1 MLIQIKPRFAY
12 FILALL
18 TIVLGIASRKI
29 AGIPLFV
36 GDILYAVLVYFGFR
50 WLLVKSK
57 APWQIGL
64 PLLFCFAIEI
74 QQLSTAAALV
84 AIRETTLGHYVL
96 GQGFLWSDLLCYTMG
111 IGLGYVIDQFY
122 IQRIAS

>member
-1 MLIQIKPRFAY
+1 MKPRFVY

-29 AGIPLFV
+29 VGIPLFV
-36 GDILYAVLVYFGFR
+36 GDILYAVMVYFGFR
-50 WLLVKSK
+50 WVFLKSK
-57 APWQIGL
+57 RPWQIVL

-74 QQLSTAAALV
+74 QQLSTTKALV

-96 GQGFLWSDLLCYTMG
+96 GQGFLWSDLLCFTMG
-111 IGLGYVIDQFY
+111 IGLAYAVDQFWVK
-122 IQRIAS
+122 QKMS

>member
-1 MLIQIKPRFAY
+1 M
-12 FILALL
+12 
-18 TIVLGIASRKI
+18 
-29 AGIPLFV
+29 

>member
-1 MLIQIKPRFAY
+1 MKPRFVY

-18 TIVLGIASRKI
+18 TIALGIASRKI
-29 AGIPLFV
+29 LGIPLFV

-50 WLLVKSK
+50 WLFLKSK
-57 APWQIGL
+57 ILWQIGL

-74 QQLSTAAALV
+74 QQLSTAAKLV

-96 GQGFLWSDLLCYTMG
+96 GQGFLWSDFLCYL
-111 IGLGYVIDQFY
+111 IGLGLAYVVDQFWLK
-122 IQRIAS
+122 QKVS

>member
-1 MLIQIKPRFAY
+1 MKPRFIY

-18 TIVLGIASRKI
+18 TIVSGIASRKI
-29 AGIPLFV
+29 VGIPLLM

-57 APWQIGL
+57 TPWQIGL

>member
-1 MLIQIKPRFAY
+1 MKPRFVY

-18 TIVLGIASRKI
+18 TIVLGITSRKI
-29 AGIPLFV
+29 VGIPLFV

-50 WLLVKSK
+50 WLFVKNK
-57 APWQIGL
+57 ILWQIGL

-74 QQLSTAAALV
+74 QQLSTATKLV

-96 GQGFLWSDLLCYTMG
+96 GQGFLWSDLLCYMIG
-111 IGLGYVIDQFY
+111 IGLAYAVDQFWLK
-122 IQRIAS
+122 QKVS

>member
-1 MLIQIKPRFAY
+1 MKPRFVY

-18 TIVLGIASRKI
+18 TIALGIASRKI
-29 AGIPLFV
+29 AGIPLFL
-36 GDILYAVLVYFGFR
+36 GDILYAVMVYFGFR
-50 WLLVKSK
+50 WVFLKSK
-57 APWQIGL
+57 RPWHIGL

-111 IGLGYVIDQFY
+111 IGLAYVVDQFY
-122 IQRIAS
+122 IQRIVS

>member
-1 MLIQIKPRFAY
+1 MKPRFVY

-96 GQGFLWSDLLCYTMG
+96 GQGFLWSDLLCYLIG
-111 IGLGYVIDQFY
+111 IGLAYVVDQFY
-122 IQRIAS
+122 IQRIVS

>member
-29 AGIPLFV
+29 VGIPLFV

>member
-1 MLIQIKPRFAY
+1 MKPRFAY

>member
-1 MLIQIKPRFAY
+1 MKPRFIY

-18 TIVLGIASRKI
+18 TIVLEIASRKI
-29 AGIPLFV
+29 VGIPLLM

>member
-1 MLIQIKPRFAY
+1 MKPRFAY

-18 TIVLGIASRKI
+18 TIVLGIAARKI
-29 AGIPLFV
+29 VGIPLLM

>member
-1 MLIQIKPRFAY
+1 MKPRFIY

-29 AGIPLFV
+29 VGIPLLM

>member
-1 MLIQIKPRFAY
+1 MKPRFVY

-50 WLLVKSK
+50 WLFLKNK
-57 APWQIGL
+57 IRLQIGL
-64 PLLFCFAIEI
+64 PLLFCFLIEI
-74 QQLSTAAALV
+74 QQLSTVPELI

-111 IGLGYVIDQFY
+111 IGLAYAVDQFWVK
-122 IQRIAS
+122 QKVS

>member
-1 MLIQIKPRFAY
+1 MRFVY
-12 FILALL
+12 FILVLL
-18 TIVLGIASRKI
+18 TIVLGIASRKTM
-29 AGIPLFV
+29 GIPLFV

-57 APWQIGL
+57 TPWQIGL
-64 PLLFCFAIEI
+64 PLLFCFLIEI
-74 QQLSTAAALV
+74 QQLSTAAKLV

-111 IGLGYVIDQFY
+111 IGLAYAVDQFWLK
-122 IQRIAS
+122 QKVS

>member
-1 MLIQIKPRFAY
+1 MKPRFIY

-29 AGIPLFV
+29 VGISLFV

>member
-29 AGIPLFV
+29 VGIPLLM

>member
-1 MLIQIKPRFAY
+1 MRPRFVY

-18 TIVLGIASRKI
+18 TIALGIASRKI
-29 AGIPLFV
+29 VGIPLFV

-57 APWQIGL
+57 TPWQIGL
-64 PLLFCFAIEI
+64 PLLFCFLIEI
-74 QQLSTAAALV
+74 QQLSTVPELI

-111 IGLGYVIDQFY
+111 IGLAYAVDQFY
-122 IQRIAS
+122 IQRIVS

>member
-1 MLIQIKPRFAY
+1 MKPRFAY

-36 GDILYAVLVYFGFR
+36 GDILYAVMVYFGFR

>member
-1 MLIQIKPRFAY
+1 MKPRFIY

-18 TIVLGIASRKI
+18 TIVSGIASRKI
-29 AGIPLFV
+29 VGIPLFV

-57 APWQIGL
+57 TPWQIGL